1 MSAILAK
8 AMNSTMGTSDF
19 KAFDTLIMKD
29 KSIAYSETVL
39 CSPPIEQNI
48 RLDYSQQGAIAD
60 VEKEI
65 ISLRMRATGSFGIK
79 ETTTVQDS
87 SKVSNVAVTGG
98 IRVYRNGKVFS
109 GTSHSSLTGN
119 VTDETTSEALLTNIP
134 CLPGDIISIRQYCIG
149 NGYSNGYTYTGYS
162 ILRELKIL
170 GTVSESAFDIVL
182 N

>member
-109 GTSHSSLTGN
+109 DGRKKLN
-119 VTDETTSEALLTNIP
+119 VRI
-134 CLPGDIISIRQYCIG
+134 C
-149 NGYSNGYTYTGYS
+149 YS
-162 ILRELKIL
+162 ILPTADRLIGNAQAIRQL
-170 GTVSESAFDIVL
+170 LLRQFML
-182 N
+182 